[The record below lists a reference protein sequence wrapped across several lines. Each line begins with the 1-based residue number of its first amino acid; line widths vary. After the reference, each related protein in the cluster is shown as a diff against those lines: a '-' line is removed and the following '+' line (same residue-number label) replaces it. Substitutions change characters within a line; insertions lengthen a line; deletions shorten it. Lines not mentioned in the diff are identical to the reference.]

1 MRNNFV
7 VKKSTAE
14 VTSLI
19 GITAVLYATGADM
32 PANSEQALIKY
43 LESFLRN

>member
-32 PANSEQALIKY
+32 PANIVFFVSMAVLLYK
-43 LESFLRN
+43 S